1 MVNTKRKIDHIVYAV
16 SNLDY
21 AIKSFEKLTGITPIF
36 GGYHTT
42 EGTKNALINLQDG
55 MYLEFIAIDTTNTN
69 VTQSRWM
76 GVDILT
82 KNQVTRFAIKS
93 NDLEKDSSILK
104 TYNADMGKKKGG
116 SRHTATGELL
126 QWELVMP
133 LAYPEVEIIPFAL
146 DWSTSEVHPH
156 TMLPDMQCHLIDLQA
171 THPTPEKITPILK
184 QLNCDMQIEKKEFI
198 SLQLTLNT
206 PKGIVTI

>member
-1 MVNTKRKIDHIVYAV
+1 MNIRRKIDHIVYAV

-21 AIKSFEKLTGITPIF
+21 AVAAFEKLTGITPIF

-42 EGTKNALINLQDG
+42 EGTKTALINLQDG
-55 MYLEFIAIDTTNTN
+55 MYLEFIAIDTTNLAI
-69 VTQSRWM
+69 TQNRWM
-76 GVDILT
+76 GIDVLT

-93 NDLEKDSSILK
+93 NDLEKDSIILK
-104 TYNADMGKKKGG
+104 TYNSDMGKKKGG

-146 DWSTSEVHPH
+146 DWSASEVHPH
-156 TMLPDMQCHLIDLQA
+156 TMLPDMKCLLIDLQA
-171 THPTPEKITPILK
+171 THPTPEKITPFLK
-184 QLNCDMQIEKKEFI
+184 QLDCDLRIEKKDFI

-206 PKGIVTI
+206 PNGIVQL